1 MSKKKQQQRKKKMR
15 DVRIKK
21 SAEAR
26 RKAAQ
31 EESEAKGPV
40 LPRGGSRPGF
50 AATPQGGRQ
59 HARGTTPVMHRPQG
73 G

>member
-1 MSKKKQQQRKKKMR
+1 MTKKKQQQQKKKMR

-26 RKAAQ
+26 RKAARDDT
-31 EESEAKGPV
+31 EAKGPD

-50 AATPQGGRQ
+50 GATPQGGHQ
-59 HARGTTPVMHRPQG
+59 HARGTTPSMHRPQG